1 MFEISNDP
9 AEAKEQIRLSNFID
23 SRRNKINRLS
33 GSGFGG
39 SSVKHLRESIETTT
53 KALREELALWEA
65 ILEQK
70 VD

>member
-9 AEAKEQIRLSNFID
+9 KEAKEQIRLSNFID
-23 SRRNKINRLS
+23 SRRNKVNRLFT
-33 GSGFGG
+33 GGFG
-39 SSVKHLRESIETTT
+39 SSVEYLREDIQKTAD
-53 KALREELALWEA
+53 ALRAELALWEA